1 LFSTGFD
8 IAVSI
13 FVLLA
18 TVDHFLV
25 VGDLPVVEELRSS
38 RAYVELLFDA
48 FGIDCLELFDG

>member
-1 LFSTGFD
+1 MAIGFD

-25 VGDLPVVEELRSS
+25 VGDLPVVEE
-38 RAYVELLFDA
+38 VELLFDA